1 MGLRKPPL
9 SSLRGNPMRIA
20 RAAGPLAFGLA
31 ALVATTCLA
40 DTLRGTLRSV
50 EPRSRRIVV
59 TDADG
64 DDNHLVVARTARVS
78 LNGRPAAL
86 SDLRRG
92 DRVVVAF
99 TEDPNGNAIATAVA
113 ATRAQGG

>member
-1 MGLRKPPL
+1 
-9 SSLRGNPMRIA
+9 MRIA
-20 RAAGPLAFGLA
+20 KAAGPLVVGLL
-31 ALVATTCLA
+31 ALAATTCLA

-50 EPRSRRIVV
+50 DPRTRRIVV
-59 TDADG
+59 TDSDG
-64 DDNHLVVARTARVS
+64 DDNHLVVARTARVTV
-78 LNGRPAAL
+78 NGRPAVL

-113 ATRAQGG
+113 ATHTQGG